1 MPKPAQR
8 HSSGIYVG
16 QTLTLQQQIANLRVL
31 GDGHLLRN
39 TTIGSA
45 LMSLAGF
52 AWFVIADHQTEEVF
66 ALFFALCG
74 ALVCAVMTFGRPR
87 FREAAAAT
95 HKGRREAASI
105 VLLPGVDD
113 DEHEKS
119 LQGVLRPASPHLPR
133 WKMVFVK
140 ADGWTPPEGELQV
153 EAVYLS
159 DLAWPALLL
168 HPDGLLVPLGK
179 PRRVD

>member
-1 MPKPAQR
+1 M
-8 HSSGIYVG
+8 YVG
-16 QTLTLQQQIANLRVL
+16 ETLTLQQQIANLRVL
-31 GDGHLLRN
+31 GDGQLLRN
-39 TTIGSA
+39 TTIGSG
-45 LMSLAGF
+45 LVSLAGF
-52 AWFVIADHQTEEVF
+52 AWFLIADHQTGEVF

-74 ALVCAVMTFGRPR
+74 VLVCVVMAFGRPR

-105 VLLPGVDD
+105 VLQPGVDD
-113 DEHEKS
+113 DRRETG

-133 WKMVFVK
+133 WKMAFVK

-168 HPDGLLVPLGK
+168 HRDGLLVPLAR
-179 PRRVD
+179 PRRAD